1 MQQNARIHSLDIIRG
16 IAILCI
22 LFANLPTMTGL
33 DPFNQNGYTGIDKTV
48 RFLVDIFI
56 QSKFYTIFAFLFGVG
71 FYIFMDN
78 AEKKGHSTNL
88 LFIRRLCILFVF
100 GIVHFVFLWFGDIL
114 HAYALAGF
122 ILLLFYKRSTKVI
135 FIAGCCFL
143 CISYGLH
150 ISSVF
155 LSKSNSINTV
165 PGYYEYMF
173 TGDKS
178 SHIVNIFTHYTNQAK
193 SRLFF
198 LMTEEF
204 QQLLFGLPE
213 YIGLFLIGLWAG
225 KQNIFRRVKELNK
238 SIRILQIS
246 TLCISVLLSFPSVN
260 YYVHTN
266 TYYSSHVQLW
276 ILFGGKTL
284 AIFYICSL
292 LLLSERETY
301 MRWFQPFRAVG
312 KLALTN
318 YISQSILVLVVLSVC
333 FHDISKLAY
342 WQLCIFGVGVCIV
355 QCIGSLLWSKFFRY
369 GPFEWV
375 WRKGV
380 YTKNQVG

>member
-33 DPFNQNGYTGIDKTV
+33 DPFNQTGYVGLDKTV
-48 RFLVDIFI
+48 RFLVDLLI

-100 GIVHFVFLWFGDIL
+100 GIIHFVFLWFGDIL

-150 ISSVF
+150 ISSVL

-165 PGYYEYMF
+165 PGYYEYIF

-225 KQNIFRRVKELNK
+225 KQNIFRRVKELNRT
-238 SIRILQIS
+238 ICALQLS
-246 TLCISVLLSFPSVN
+246 TLCISVLLSFPIVN

-266 TYYSSHVQLW
+266 TYYSSHVHLW
-276 ILFGGKTL
+276 ILFAGKTL
-284 AIFYICSL
+284 TIFYICSL
-292 LLLSERETY
+292 LLLSERKEWI
-301 MRWFQPFRAVG
+301 RRFRSLGAVG

-318 YISQSILVLVVLSVC
+318 YILQSALVLTILSVA
-333 FHDISKLAY
+333 FDDMSELTY
-342 WQLCIFGVGVCIV
+342 LQLCIFGIGICII
-355 QCIGSLLWSKFFRY
+355 QCSCSILWSKFFKY
-369 GPFEWV
+369 GPLEWI
-375 WRKGV
+375 WRMGIYK
-380 YTKNQVG
+380 K

>member
-1 MQQNARIHSLDIIRG
+1 MQQNARIQSLDIMRG

-33 DPFNQNGYTGIDKTV
+33 DPFNQNGYIGIDKTI
-48 RFLVDIFI
+48 RFLVDLLI

-78 AEKKGHSTNL
+78 AEKKGYSTNL
-88 LFIRRLCILFVF
+88 LFTRRLYILFVF
-100 GIVHFVFLWFGDIL
+100 GIIHFVSLWFGDIL
-114 HAYALAGF
+114 HAYALAGV
-122 ILLLFYKRSTKVI
+122 ILLLFYRRSTKVI

-150 ISSVF
+150 ISSVL

-165 PGYYEYMF
+165 PGYYEFMF

-178 SHIVNIFTHYTNQAK
+178 SHTVNLFTHYTSQAK

-225 KQNIFRRVKELNK
+225 KQNIFRRVKELNRP
-238 SIRILQIS
+238 IRILQIS
-246 TLCISVLLSFPSVN
+246 TLCISVLLSLPIVN

-266 TYYSSHVQLW
+266 IYYSNHVQLW
-276 ILFGGKTL
+276 ILFGGKSL

-292 LLLSERETY
+292 LLLCERKKWVRRLRTLG
-301 MRWFQPFRAVG
+301 AIG

-318 YISQSILVLVVLSVC
+318 YIMQSVLVLTVLSVA
-333 FHDISKLAY
+333 FDDMSKLTY
-342 WQLCIFGVGVCIV
+342 LQLCIFGIGICII
-355 QCIGSLLWSKFFRY
+355 QCSSSILWSKFFKY
-369 GPFEWV
+369 GPLEWL
-375 WRKGV
+375 WRMGV
-380 YTKNQVG
+380 YKKIR

>member
-1 MQQNARIHSLDIIRG
+1 MQQNARIYSLDIIRG
-16 IAILCI
+16 IAILGI

-33 DPFNQNGYTGIDKTV
+33 DPFNQNGYTGIDKTI

-78 AEKKGHSTNL
+78 AEKKGYSTNL
-88 LFIRRLCILFVF
+88 LFTRRLCILSVF

-150 ISSVF
+150 ISSVL
-155 LSKSNSINTV
+155 LSKSNSINAV
-165 PGYYEYMF
+165 PSYYEFMF

-178 SHIVNIFTHYTNQAK
+178 SHTVNLFTHYTNQAK

-225 KQNIFRRVKELNK
+225 KQNIFRRVKELNRT
-238 SIRILQIS
+238 ICILQIS
-246 TLCISVLLSFPSVN
+246 TLCISVLLSIPIVN
-260 YYVHTN
+260 YYLHTN
-266 TYYSSHVQLW
+266 TYYSNHVQLW

-284 AIFYICSL
+284 ATFYICSL
-292 LLLSERETY
+292 LLLCERKKWI
-301 MRWFQPFRAVG
+301 RRLRPLGAIG

-318 YISQSILVLVVLSVC
+318 YIMQSALVLTVLSAV
-333 FHDISKLAY
+333 FDDMSKLTY
-342 WQLCIFGVGVCIV
+342 LQLCIFGIGICII
-355 QCIGSLLWSKFFRY
+355 QCICSVLWNIYYKY
-369 GPFEWV
+369 GPLEWI
-375 WRKGV
+375 WRIGIYQK
-380 YTKNQVG
+380 